1 MSQCQIQNRMLSLS
15 ICVVQI
21 IDAREE
27 QEGFCCTFK
36 LLGQTESLSIGKGEG
51 QLFLGAIPLN

>member
-21 IDAREE
+21 INAREE
-27 QEGFCCTFK
+27 HEGFCCTFK
-36 LLGQTESLSIGKGEG
+36 LLGQTESLRIGGEE
-51 QLFLGAIPLN
+51 QLF